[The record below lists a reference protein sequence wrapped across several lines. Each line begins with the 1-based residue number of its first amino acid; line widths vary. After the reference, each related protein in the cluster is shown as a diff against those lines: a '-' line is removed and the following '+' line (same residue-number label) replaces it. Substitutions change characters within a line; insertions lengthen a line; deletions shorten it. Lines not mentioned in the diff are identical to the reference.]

1 MIPYVRLYRTVQLHE
16 CVNIHSTYILS
27 LHSLSC
33 TRGAW
38 YMRNTGL
45 DLEGVSQ
52 ILVCTITIRG
62 VHYHTI
68 IAFTV
73 RYTVRYHQNQNL
85 FQIKLPGHEMISL
98 KHETEILYSASALIR
113 HCATLLT
120 HVLGAKCCT
129 VAWNQPHAGLK
140 I

>member
-1 MIPYVRLYRTVQLHE
+1 MCKHTQHLYIIIALTVVYSRGVVHEKHGLGFRRRFTNPGLHDYDQRGPLSYNNRFYRTVH
-16 CVNIHSTYILS
+16 
-27 LHSLSC
+27 
-33 TRGAW
+33 G
-38 YMRNTGL
+38 
-45 DLEGVSQ
+45 
-52 ILVCTITIRG
+52 
-62 VHYHTI
+62 
-68 IAFTV
+68 
-73 RYTVRYHQNQNL
+73 TVRYHQNL